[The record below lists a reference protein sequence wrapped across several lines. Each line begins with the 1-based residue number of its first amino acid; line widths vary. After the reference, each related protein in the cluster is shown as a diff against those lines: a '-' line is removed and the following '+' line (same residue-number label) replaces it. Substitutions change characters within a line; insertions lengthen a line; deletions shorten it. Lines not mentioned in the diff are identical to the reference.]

1 MALHKLPFKKL
12 VGIYLIAVSV
22 LALVFFLGVAINSS
36 NQNKAENAKIKDSIS
51 KVKRLTI
58 LDNMDNYLEATEK
71 FKTNRE
77 RGSVGKADSAIVSEA
92 ISKIK
97 SQRDDNKGE
106 VQVSGENFKPVKSIL
121 DINGEWLLDGGSDVI
136 FFDSYNRVIKW
147 NSGPEMKMDFID
159 ATNRPDYPKK
169 EFYVYGTIGS
179 TKIFRTRILI
189 NKNKKKIYLDRV
201 DGGVS
206 NYYYRV
212 SN

>member
-36 NQNKAENAKIKDSIS
+36 NQNKAENAKIKDSIA

-121 DINGEWLLDGGSDVI
+121 DINGEWLLDGGGDVI

-147 NSGPEMKMDFID
+147 NSGPEMKMDFKR
-159 ATNRPDYPKK
+159 AEVNKYYPNE
-169 EFYVYGTIGS
+169 EFYIYGTIGT
-179 TKIFRTRILI
+179 TKALRTRVTI
-189 NKNKKKIYLDRV
+189 NESKDMIYLDRV

-206 NYYYRV
+206 NYYYKV